1 MRRERRAFSRRDFL
15 KIGGAGLAGATLLGA
30 AGCGGSS
37 DQGNVIRMFVGTA
50 ETAALERESIK
61 LVDRFDQESS
71 KYTVERESIPPD
83 QVREVIQTRLRSE
96 TPPDFFGY
104 DTGPGFAGVLAEA
117 GLLYPLDKAYEENG
131 WKIYDWAKQRATY
144 DGKSYGV
151 PSQVEE
157 LIVYYN
163 KDLVPEV
170 PETLDDLR
178 AMAGEIKGQ
187 GKVPFGFGD
196 SEQWPAG
203 HLFSIG
209 ISNVLGRQGLDDILY
224 GEGRWDS
231 PEVEEAINLF
241 FRDFVDEG
249 YYPDGVNAITY
260 EDANTLFYAGDAAMN
275 ITGTW
280 LVSEIVETVQD
291 FEVGFFPFPSID
303 GSSVSPPAGV
313 GAGSF
318 IAADAKNAEG
328 GIALMNFY
336 QQEEIARTVMETSK
350 TIPAHPVNTEGL
362 ELPGLFKQVLDDLS
376 ESTEAGA
383 FGYNIDVLTPQNF
396 NEVMFSGFQE
406 VLNGTRSAA
415 EQAAA
420 LQDAWA
426 SAKKQGTI
434 ATQE

>member
-1 MRRERRAFSRRDFL
+1 VRKMRRAVSRKDFL
-15 KIGGAGLAGATLLGA
+15 RIGGAGIAGAALLGTA
-30 AGCGGSS
+30 ACGGSS
-37 DQGNVIRMFVGTA
+37 EQGNVIRMFVGTA
-50 ETAALERESIK
+50 ETAALEREAIR
-61 LVDRFDQESS
+61 LVDRFDEESQ

-96 TPPDFFGY
+96 TPPDYFGY

-117 GLLYPLDKAYEENG
+117 GLLYPLDKAYKENG

-170 PETLDDLR
+170 PETLEDLR
-178 AMAGEIKGQ
+178 AMADEVKGQ

-209 ISNVLGRQGLDDILY
+209 ISNILGREGLDDILY
-224 GEGRWDS
+224 GNGKWDT
-231 PEVEEAINLF
+231 PEVEEAIDLF
-241 FRDFVDEG
+241 FRDFVDNG

-303 GSSVSPPAGV
+303 GSSISPPAGV

-318 IAADAKNAEG
+318 IAADAKNPEG
-328 GIALMNFY
+328 GIALMDFY
-336 QQEEIARTVMETSK
+336 QQEDIARTVMETSK

-362 ELPGLFKQVLDDLS
+362 DLPELFKQVLDDLS
-376 ESTEAGA
+376 ESTEAGS
-383 FGYNIDVLTPQNF
+383 FGYNIDVLTPQNY

-415 EQAAA
+415 EQAGA

-426 SAKKQGTI
+426 KAKQQGTI
-434 ATQE
+434 ATQG

>member
-1 MRRERRAFSRRDFL
+1 MRRRTVSRRDFL
-15 KIGGAGLAGATLLGA
+15 RLGGAGLAGAALLGT

-37 DQGNVIRMFVGTA
+37 DQGKVIRMFVGTA
-50 ETAALERESIK
+50 ETAALERESIR
-61 LVDRFDQESS
+61 LVERFDEENP
-71 KYTVERESIPPD
+71 KYTVEREAIPPD
-83 QVREVIQTRLRSE
+83 QVREVIQTRLRSDQ
-96 TPPDFFGY
+96 PPDFFGY

-144 DGKSYGV
+144 DGKTYGV
-151 PSQVEE
+151 PDQVEE

-178 AMAGEIKGQ
+178 TMADDLKGR

-209 ISNVLGRQGLDDILY
+209 ISNLLGREGLDNILY
-224 GEGRWDS
+224 GEGRWDT

-241 FRDFVDEG
+241 FRDFVENG
-249 YYPDGVNAITY
+249 YYPEGVNAITY
-260 EDANTLFYAGDAAMN
+260 EDANTLFYAGKAAMN

-280 LVSEIVETVQD
+280 LVSEVVETVQD

-303 GSSVSPPAGV
+303 GSGISPPAGV
-313 GAGSF
+313 GSGAF
-318 IAADAKNAEG
+318 IAADAKNPEG
-328 GIALMNFY
+328 GIALMDFY
-336 QQEEIARTVMETSK
+336 QQEEIARIDMETSK
-350 TIPAHPVNTEGL
+350 TIPAHPVDTKGL
-362 ELPGLFKQVLDDLS
+362 ELPELFKQVLDDLS
-376 ESTEAGA
+376 ESTEAGS
-383 FGYNIDVLTPQNF
+383 FGYNIDVLTPQNY

-406 VLNGTRSAA
+406 VLNGTKTPA
-415 EQAAA
+415 EQAAE

-426 SAKKQGTI
+426 TAKRQGKI